1 MSEFD
6 EFAEALMGQLS
17 VEIDEEKVIVE
28 LAKKIKEDRSFTVE
42 FDDIESVS
50 KNLFVDLAQSVNE
63 YMGLEVS
70 KDLSIEYLK
79 LDEFKRLK
87 GKKVFTENGRIYVD
101 KLFDAVAKND
111 LKTISE
117 LIKEDITKFL
127 VYSTYVKS
135 YISKISITYGDY
147 LDSKIYLNRFIL
159 DNYPRIILYKL
170 GTPYE
175 SNAESVKSGYFGAM
189 KMTILEEIVHSVQ
202 DNLHRLNIQAV
213 MQVNTINEEL
223 AKTILALDDKTV
235 TQLTEYLQ
243 LMTVPDEFQVAKKTN
258 LFFMLNPDNFI
269 TNVMGPDVMTYTHV
283 EIDPKISELVPSLE
297 EIYKKWL
304 KVSDNKW
311 EIFTHGGRKP
321 TGIDA
326 LKFVEKMELLGAGE
340 ILLTSMD
347 RDGTKKGYDLDL
359 TKKVSNLVNIPVI
372 ASGGVGNLEHLH
384 QGIKIGKASAVLAA
398 SIFHFGEHSIL
409 EAKQYLDSKGIPVR
423 I

>member
-17 VEIDEEKVIVE
+17 VEIDEEKVIE
-28 LAKKIKEDRSFTVE
+28 EFAKKINEDRSFTVK

-50 KNLFVDLAQSVNE
+50 QNLFADLVQRVNE

-87 GKKVFTENGRIYVD
+87 GRKVFTENGRVYVD

-111 LKTISE
+111 LKIISE
-117 LIKEDITKFL
+117 LIKEDTAKFL

-135 YISKISITYGDY
+135 YISKISTTYGDY

-159 DNYPRIILYKL
+159 DDYPRIILYKQ
-170 GTPYE
+170 GSPYE

-189 KMTILEEIVHSVQ
+189 KMTILEEIIHSVQ
-202 DNLHRLNIQAV
+202 DNLHVLNTQAV
-213 MQVNTINEEL
+213 MRVNAINEEL
-223 AKTILALDDKTV
+223 AKTILKLDDKTV

-243 LMTVPDEFQVAKKTN
+243 LQLVPDEFQIAKKAN

-283 EIDPKISELVPSLE
+283 EIDPKISELIPSLE

-304 KVSDNKW
+304 KPIQAQHAVFTTMEGMAEFVVQQILKDDTDFQNYLTTFVGTNYSDYSVKKSTGK
-311 EIFTHGGRKP
+311 EFTHKIFDVYEKG
-321 TGIDA
+321 TF
-326 LKFVEKMELLGAGE
+326 LKLIRDPPNTRELKDPQLY
-340 ILLTSMD
+340 LN
-347 RDGTKKGYDLDL
+347 R
-359 TKKVSNLVNIPVI
+359 
-372 ASGGVGNLEHLH
+372 
-384 QGIKIGKASAVLAA
+384 IK
-398 SIFHFGEHSIL
+398 
-409 EAKQYLDSKGIPVR
+409 
-423 I
+423 

>member
-17 VEIDEEKVIVE
+17 VEIDEEKVIAE
-28 LAKKIKEDRSFTVE
+28 LAKKIKEDRSFTVK

-50 KNLFVDLAQSVNE
+50 QNLFADLVQRVSE

-70 KDLSIEYLK
+70 KELSIEYLK

-87 GKKVFTENGRIYVD
+87 GRKVFTETGREYVD

-117 LIKEDITKFL
+117 LIKENTAKFL

-135 YISKISITYGDY
+135 YISKISTTYGDY

-159 DNYPRIILYKL
+159 DDYPRIILYKQ
-170 GTPYE
+170 GSPYE

-189 KMTILEEIVHSVQ
+189 KMTILEEIIHSVQ
-202 DNLHRLNIQAV
+202 DNLHRLNTQAV
-213 MQVNTINEEL
+213 MDVNTINEEL
-223 AKTILALDDKTV
+223 AKTILELDDKTV

-243 LMTVPDEFQVAKKTN
+243 LQLVPDEFQIAKKAN

-283 EIDPKISELVPSLE
+283 EIDPKISELIPSLE
-297 EIYKKWL
+297 EIYKRWL
-304 KVSDNKW
+304 KPIQAQHAVFTTMEGMAEFVVQQILKDDADFQNYLTTFVGTNYSDYSVKKSTGKEFTQN
-311 EIFTHGGRKP
+311 IFNVYGKDTFLKLITDP
-321 TGIDA
+321 PNTKELKDA
-326 LKFVEKMELLGAGE
+326 QLYLN
-340 ILLTSMD
+340 
-347 RDGTKKGYDLDL
+347 R
-359 TKKVSNLVNIPVI
+359 
-372 ASGGVGNLEHLH
+372 
-384 QGIKIGKASAVLAA
+384 IK
-398 SIFHFGEHSIL
+398 
-409 EAKQYLDSKGIPVR
+409 
-423 I
+423 

>member
-17 VEIDEEKVIVE
+17 VEIDEEKVIAE
-28 LAKKIKEDRSFTVE
+28 LAKKIKEDRSFTVK

-50 KNLFVDLAQSVNE
+50 QNLFADLVQRVNE

-70 KDLSIEYLK
+70 KELSIEYLK

-87 GKKVFTENGRIYVD
+87 GRKVFTETGRGYVD

-117 LIKEDITKFL
+117 LIKENTAKFL

-135 YISKISITYGDY
+135 YISKISTTYGDY

-159 DNYPRIILYKL
+159 DDYPRIILYKQ
-170 GTPYE
+170 GSPYE

-189 KMTILEEIVHSVQ
+189 KMTILEEIIHSVQ
-202 DNLHRLNIQAV
+202 DNLHRLNTQAV
-213 MQVNTINEEL
+213 MDVNTINEEL
-223 AKTILALDDKTV
+223 AKTILELDDKTV

-243 LMTVPDEFQVAKKTN
+243 LQLVPDEFQIAKKAN

-283 EIDPKISELVPSLE
+283 EIDPKISELIPSLE
-297 EIYKKWL
+297 EIYKRWL
-304 KVSDNKW
+304 KPIQAQHAVFTTMEGMAEFVVQQILKDDVDFQNYLTTFVGTNYSDYSVKKSTGKEFTQN
-311 EIFTHGGRKP
+311 IFNVYGKDTFLKLITDP
-321 TGIDA
+321 PNTKELKDA
-326 LKFVEKMELLGAGE
+326 QLYLN
-340 ILLTSMD
+340 
-347 RDGTKKGYDLDL
+347 R
-359 TKKVSNLVNIPVI
+359 
-372 ASGGVGNLEHLH
+372 
-384 QGIKIGKASAVLAA
+384 IK
-398 SIFHFGEHSIL
+398 
-409 EAKQYLDSKGIPVR
+409 
-423 I
+423 